1 MKQLSQTHCD
11 ADGCNLL
18 RCIATSHLGY
28 NFYFWTGKLTQKFIL
43 ISLLP
48 FKQKSVHLFW
58 NSCKPVLQTLTQIFI
73 LISLLPSKQV
83 FQRSAP
89 PPYGQSVRLE
99 KFLSMHLRKED
110 KVKVRSY
117 QLKKSNTILC
127 YFSPSF

>member
-18 RCIATSHLGY
+18 RCIATSHLAY

-58 NSCKPVLQTLTQIFI
+58 NSCKPVLQTLTQMFI
-73 LISLLPSKQV
+73 VISLLPSKQV
-83 FQRSAP
+83 FQSSAP
-89 PPYGQSVRLE
+89 LYGQSVRLE

-110 KVKVRSY
+110 KGKVCFY
-117 QLKKSNTILC
+117 QLKKSTTILC